1 MKLHL
6 FSVFAIA
13 TSVIALPAP
22 QEEELLISDSCKGK
36 KVDDKCYE
44 VVSYGWIIIFNWI
57 PKFQATDIVI
67 SVIAC
72 YNNLRGYMQG

>member
-13 TSVIALPAP
+13 TSVIALPTP
-22 QEEELLISDSCKGK
+22 QEGQLLKSDSCKQKG
-36 KVDDKCYE
+36 VGDKCYE
-44 VVSYGWIIIFNWI
+44 GVSYGWVIFFNWI

-67 SVIAC
+67 SII
-72 YNNLRGYMQG
+72 G